1 MSLIATALT
10 VLSCVGPNSSF
21 EITTDGYDLSMNGVA
36 YAYTKIDDRTLY
48 GTTVKQAGNILRSQ
62 EIVMIDRFDGS
73 YVLVNEYTNAAK
85 SSEDVYTKKYGTCEL
100 VEAKF

>member
-21 EITTDGYDLSMNGVA
+21 EITTNGYDLSMNDVA
-36 YAYTKIDDRTLY
+36 YDYVKIDDRTLY
-48 GTTVKQAGNILRSQ
+48 GTTVSNAGDIIRAQ

-73 YVLVNEYTNAAK
+73 YVLVNDYTNTAK
-85 SSEDVYTKKYGTCEL
+85 SSENVYTKKHGTCER